1 MSQGKVVFDRVW
13 KKFHRG
19 EVHDSLRDL
28 IPAMARRLV
37 GRGPHRDELEAG
49 DFWALRDVSFEVA
62 PGEALGIIGPNG
74 AGKSTVLKVLTN
86 IMRPNRG
93 RALVT
98 GRAGALIEVAAGFH
112 PDLTGAENVYL
123 QGSIMGMSM
132 EETKRSFDRI
142 VEFAELADFI
152 DTPVK
157 RYSSGMNARL
167 GFSIAAHLDPEVM
180 IIDEV
185 LAVGDF
191 AFQRKAFQR
200 MEEIV
205 RRDIPVVIVSHQLDR
220 VATLCTKAILL
231 DRGRVSF
238 RGDPGDCI
246 NAYVQGQ
253 SASIAED
260 GGDAPIVLE
269 SVNLRTKQ
277 PVESGE
283 FVEFVMGGRTI
294 DPEQTQGLSIAFRLR
309 SGATGQNVY
318 STNTKRLEMALPP
331 PGPFSISVRIQMNL
345 APGIYTLEPIV
356 YDHNR
361 HKVASIGP
369 GSYLQ
374 VVGGPSFFGM
384 ANCHGEMCYL
394 SPSETSDSE

>member
-1 MSQGKVVFDRVW
+1 MRQGKVVFDRVW

-28 IPAMARRLV
+28 IPAIARRLV
-37 GRGPHRDELEAG
+37 GRGPNRNELAAG
-49 DFWALRDVSFEVA
+49 DFWALSDVSFEVA

-74 AGKSTVLKVLTN
+74 AGKSTVLKLLTN

-93 RALVT
+93 QTTVT
-98 GRAGALIEVAAGFH
+98 GRTGALIEVAAGFH
-112 PDLTGAENVYL
+112 PDLTGAENIFL
-123 QGSIMGMSM
+123 QGSIMGMTK
-132 EETKRSFDRI
+132 EETKRRFDRI
-142 VEFAELADFI
+142 VEFSELSEFI

-205 RRDIPVVIVSHQLDR
+205 QREIPVVIVSHQLHR
-220 VATLCTKAILL
+220 VASLCTKAILL
-231 DRGRVSF
+231 DRGRVSY

-246 NAYVQGQ
+246 SAYVEGQ
-253 SASIAED
+253 AAPVAESYM
-260 GGDAPIVLE
+260 DAPVVIEAIELRSEQPLE
-269 SVNLRTKQ
+269 S
-277 PVESGE
+277 GA
-283 FVEFVMGGRTI
+283 FVEFVMRGRVI
-294 DPEQTQGLSIAFRLR
+294 EPERTEGLSVAFRLR
-309 SGATGQNVY
+309 AGATGQNVY
-318 STNTKRLEMALPP
+318 STNTKRLNMPLPP
-331 PGPFSISVRIQMNL
+331 RGSFSVWVRIQMNL
-345 APGIYTLEPIV
+345 APGLYMLEPIV
-356 YDHNR
+356 YDHKR

-369 GSYLQ
+369 GSHLQ
-374 VVGGPSFFGM
+374 VLGGPSFFGL
-384 ANCHGEMCYL
+384 AQCHGEMRYI
-394 SPSETSDSE
+394 SEPGDSGSR